1 MTDISSFADTRQI
14 QAAISALSAYEQ
26 QVSRAAIGVGKLK
39 TSSESAS
46 KSVGSASGPLKT
58 WVSNAGG
65 AARAG
70 DRLSNSLLSI
80 ARDGRQS
87 GNYIGVLI
95 QKLPSLVSMFGSM
108 PLTIAATGLA
118 LAHEFIPG
126 LQTSAERA
134 KELENAL
141 GKLSSAASRYS
152 DIDLSSV
159 NFTEQDS
166 KILFE
171 RAKAYN
177 EIAIAQR
184 NAAKFDADTAIEEIL
199 PNVSS
204 SFEKIDGLSPD
215 RLNELIQIN
224 KRRNEAVEFVRN
236 EEANGL
242 DLRDQLT
249 GNEIAE
255 RAKKLKEARDLTLSL
270 YNSSSAMDD
279 IRTAF
284 PDLDDLGLQQIVS
297 ALHELNNVNS
307 LSDKSRE
314 LREFGAA
321 LHTAFGGEQGLK
333 DAGHYDLY
341 KQVLQASNETLIFEF
356 DDAATEEEKA
366 IARTNLLATYQE
378 ELKLRQIIAAYGKDS
393 AEVAS
398 FERAQYQ
405 ESVRKRFE
413 QLGISKELVE
423 TMTTVVMTTYDAA
436 IGAEE
441 FAAGLKAGAD
451 EAEQIAQR
459 VAAAQGAMNALL
471 SQGAS
476 QRFDRHLQMKY
487 ADDPVGLAG
496 ARKTLEVG
504 RGVVDIARSGAGISR
519 IWDSMKDGFGEV
531 GQTIRSEMDWQ
542 EFLDSRSSSG
552 GGGAITSQLEQ
563 QAQEWRSRISDLETE
578 AERYQ
583 RVKTELE
590 LMLAGGMLNPEEFA
604 IANQLAD
611 EDYNKKRFQP
621 LVDGIKSVSEAMAQA
636 IVNGEDMGDA
646 VTNAL
651 RAIAAEIIATQITN
665 SLLQIADF
673 LIPGLGI
680 GSSGGVGG
688 LKLFEGGGYT
698 GNAARAGG
706 VDGKGGFL
714 AVLHPQETVVD
725 HYKGQG
731 LFDLGVQGGFMQSIS
746 PGMAANDNAMVGRGG
761 GGQVDVAVKVS
772 VEDRSR
778 NAGNQRVESRKGPNG
793 NIELVIVDAVK
804 NAMGDG
810 RLDKM
815 MGKRFGVRPQ
825 AQGA

>member
-1 MTDISSFADTRQI
+1 
-14 QAAISALSAYEQ
+14 
-26 QVSRAAIGVGKLK
+26 
-39 TSSESAS
+39 
-46 KSVGSASGPLKT
+46 
-58 WVSNAGG
+58 
-65 AARAG
+65 
-70 DRLSNSLLSI
+70 
-80 ARDGRQS
+80 
-87 GNYIGVLI
+87 
-95 QKLPSLVSMFGSM
+95 M